1 MPIAGI
7 SQGLGIGGGTSATIS
22 GAPAG
27 GGTPFTN
34 EFSASLD
41 GANDSLS
48 IPKELNPTICAS
60 AFTFSAWIY
69 PDTNSGYD
77 YILSNGVPLQIIY
90 YQSKIKMWLS
100 TTDGVGGYYSPA
112 LGWPTTAT
120 VSTGGWTYL
129 TVVKTA
135 TDLKYYLNGS
145 LDSTHTYSA
154 ATTYNPDVA
163 VGLGDYI
170 AGGYPFDGLL
180 EEVSIFNSAISA
192 ANVTTIWN
200 DGNGPGNISA
210 LDPVAW
216 WRMGDSVGDVNTSGG
231 VPADTGAIGTIVN
244 AATGSNSG
252 GSGLNATGVNGPAF
266 STTIPT

>member
-1 MPIAGI
+1 M
-7 SQGLGIGGGTSATIS
+7 SQGLGVQLGLGGGRSATSS

-27 GGTPFTN
+27 GATPFPN

-41 GANDSLS
+41 GANDRFS

-69 PDTNSGYD
+69 PDTASGYD
-77 YILSNGVPLQIIY
+77 YILSNGVPLQIVY
-90 YQSKIKMWLS
+90 YLGKIRMWAS
-100 TTDGVGGYYSPA
+100 TTSGVGGYYSPA
-112 LGWPTTAT
+112 LGWGTTAS
-120 VSTGGWTYL
+120 VSIGAWTYL

-163 VGLGDYI
+163 VSLGDYT

-200 DGNGPGNISA
+200 GGAPGNISG
-210 LDPVAW
+210 LNPVAW

-231 VPADTGAIGTIVN
+231 VPANTEAIGTVVN
-244 AATGSNSG
+244 AAAGSNSG